1 MARAPL
7 PVNCPALP
15 FPTAVHRRIG
25 RDAPSTRVRLHPQI
39 RPRKFFGGAA
49 IVKSSASAFST
60 DSQFRDLEDGVIAG
74 QPDPSPVG
82 DLDGMAA
89 GERSKRRER
98 EDALIEVE
106 AAIGQAIPGRA
117 PQLDA
122 GMDVAG
128 DDKADP
134 GGLCLILLGLVL
146 LGGRRSGD
154 VDKPQR
160 RLVKRGNAG
169 IEAELVGEPPRRDV
183 VIAQHE
189 HHRRRRHPIAK
200 GAKLRHDVARAATRG
215 VEQIAENEHP
225 GHGMVA
231 DESLEAG
238 EIALRRAL
246 GDRNPGPAK
255 RGRLAEMEIGDE
267 KRPRRGD
274 KRPSAREEKNVGRD
288 HRASRSSGNPRK
300 VAGGRAPGSGDDG
313 KRRRH
318 AVWSQRSINAEGMR
332 PTVAVAGQPGQRPGT
347 GPGRR

>member
-25 RDAPSTRVRLHPQI
+25 RDALSTRVRLHPQI
-39 RPRKFFGGAA
+39 QPRRLFGGAA

-82 DLDGMAA
+82 DLDGLPA

-98 EDALIEVE
+98 EDALIEME
-106 AAIGQAIPGRA
+106 AAVGQAIPGRA

-122 GMDVAG
+122 RMDVAG

-146 LGGRRSGD
+146 LGGRRGGD

-160 RLVKRGNAG
+160 RLIERGEAL
-169 IEAELVGEPPRRDV
+169 IEAEVAGEPPRRDV
-183 VIAQHE
+183 VIAEDE
-189 HHRRRRHPIAK
+189 HHRRRGQTVAK
-200 GAKLRHDVARAATRG
+200 GPKLCHDLARAAAGG
-215 VEQIAENEHP
+215 VEEITEHEHP
-225 GHGMVA
+225 GHGMIA
-231 DESLEAG
+231 HERLEAG
-238 EIALRRAL
+238 EISLRRAF

-255 RGRLAEMEIGDE
+255 RGRLAQMEISDE
-267 KRPRRGD
+267 KRPRGGEQ
-274 KRPSAREEKNVGRD
+274 RPSPRKEKNVGRG
-288 HRASRSSGNPRK
+288 RRGCRSPRK
-300 VAGGRAPGSGDDG
+300 VASGKAPGRGDDG
-313 KRRRH
+313 KRGRH
-318 AVWSQRSINAEGMR
+318 AVWSRGSNGAEGMR
-332 PTVAVAGQPGQRPGT
+332 PTVAVADQPGQRPGT
-347 GPGRR
+347 W